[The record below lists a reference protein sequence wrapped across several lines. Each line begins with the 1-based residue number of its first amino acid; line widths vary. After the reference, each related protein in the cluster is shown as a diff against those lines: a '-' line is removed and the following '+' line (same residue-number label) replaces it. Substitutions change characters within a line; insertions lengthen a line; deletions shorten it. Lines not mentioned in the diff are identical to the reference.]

1 MAFKEVLVI
10 TTDNPSEG
18 EIIKHLQPVTAHVV
32 AGTNL
37 FSDFF
42 AGMSDIFGGRSG
54 SYKKQLSSIYSE
66 AIERIKQEAKRL
78 GQMELSVSRL
88 I

>member
-1 MAFKEVLVI
+1 MISKKDVLVI

-18 EIIKHLQPVTAHVV
+18 KIIKHLQPVTSHVV

-42 AGMSDIFGGRSG
+42 AGMSDFFGGRSG

-66 AIERIKQEAKRL
+66 AIERVK
-78 GQMELSVSRL
+78 
-88 I
+88 